1 MVFCVWLPSFSIT
14 FSRFIHVGAE
24 SVLPFHSRTVIP
36 PHRPATPLVPWSAAG
51 CADCFCL
58 AFILAGETVPETI
71 VQNEPLHGANK
82 LKLSSLI
89 GVWTKRIIVSFINLI
104 FIKTL
109 MFQGSV

>member
-1 MVFCVWLPSFSIT
+1 MLREEVHT
-14 FSRFIHVGAE
+14 DR
-24 SVLPFHSRTVIP
+24 
-36 PHRPATPLVPWSAAG
+36 PHPLVPWSADG

-58 AFILAGETVPETI
+58 PFTLAGATVPETI

-89 GVWTKRIIVSFINLI
+89 GVWSKRIIDSFINLI